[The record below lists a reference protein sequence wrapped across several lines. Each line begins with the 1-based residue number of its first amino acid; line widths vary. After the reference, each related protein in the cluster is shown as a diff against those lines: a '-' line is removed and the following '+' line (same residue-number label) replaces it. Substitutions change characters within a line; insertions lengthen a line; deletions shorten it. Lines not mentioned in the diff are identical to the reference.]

1 MFIAN
6 FVQKI
11 WQKKIKTRKYILLI
25 VTNILAC
32 RQTPRV
38 FLTHSRLVFLKKTE
52 SLSTGYKHIGSFG
65 VGFDMPQ
72 TLVQIKF
79 KLTVIL
85 RRCLILVEIKMWI
98 YMWLIS
104 QEIES
109 ILQNGK
115 NISQTTFWD
124 LFLCQIS
131 LLSPK
136 YPRYKTPFSSFLLW
150 TRSPF
155 SASS

>member
-1 MFIAN
+1 
-6 FVQKI
+6 
-11 WQKKIKTRKYILLI
+11 
-25 VTNILAC
+25 
-32 RQTPRV
+32 
-38 FLTHSRLVFLKKTE
+38 
-52 SLSTGYKHIGSFG
+52 
-65 VGFDMPQ
+65 MPQ

-115 NISQTTFWD
+115 NIS
-124 LFLCQIS
+124 
-131 LLSPK
+131 
-136 YPRYKTPFSSFLLW
+136 
-150 TRSPF
+150 
-155 SASS
+155 